1 MRTMGRILVN
11 WRITLAS
18 LFSVLLIASAYLLA
32 RSIESPP
39 AAQAST
45 ETALLKA
52 IAAKDSDS
60 DGLPDWE
67 EVLYGTDPQATDS
80 FHLGM
85 TDGEAVAKGL
95 VIPKAIADTPVV
107 PPTATALGTDGL
119 PPPPAEGTLTAAF
132 AQSFFTLYL
141 AAKQNVGGADLTD
154 AQIHDIANQ
163 ALSTLAASIAPAAE
177 YKKAADLTVAGSGA
191 AALTAFAADAE
202 KLLRKNSNNATT
214 TELVYLKNA
223 QNGDTTAF
231 AYLSAIAKSYRDS
244 AVGLSA
250 LPVPRELVAADL
262 ELVNALMRMSKI
274 ISDFTLV
281 TADPLTAILALT
293 QYPLAVQDL
302 AKAFMDMGS
311 VYTIAGVHLPA
322 ETPGAAFVNLMADV
336 PGSRVKPQL

>member
-1 MRTMGRILVN
+1 MGRILVN
-11 WRITLAS
+11 WRITFAS

-39 AAQAST
+39 IAQAST
-45 ETALLKA
+45 ETALLQA
-52 IAAKDSDS
+52 IAAKDSDN

-67 EVLYGTDPQATDS
+67 EVLYGTNANATDS
-80 FHLGM
+80 FQLGM

-95 VIPKAIADTPVV
+95 VVPKAIADIPAA
-107 PPTATALGTDGL
+107 PSTAITVGTDGL

-132 AQSFFTLYL
+132 AQSFFTLYME
-141 AAKQNVGGADLTD
+141 AKQSVGGADLTD
-154 AQIHDIANQ
+154 TQIRDIANK
-163 ALSTLAASIAPAAE
+163 ALSTLAASVAPATE
-177 YKKAADLTVAGSGA
+177 YKKAADLSVSGSGA
-191 AALTAFAADAE
+191 AALTMFSADAE
-202 KLLRKNSNNATT
+202 RLLRKNSNNATT

-250 LPVPRELVAADL
+250 LSVPRELVAADL

-281 TADPLTAILALT
+281 NADPLTAILALT
-293 QYPLAVQDL
+293 QYPLVMQDL
-302 AKAFMDMGS
+302 AKAFTDIGS
-311 VYTIAGVHLPA
+311 VYAVAGVHLPA
-322 ETPGAAFVNLMADV
+322 GTPGAAFVNLMADV
-336 PGSRVKPQL
+336 PSTRAKPQL